1 MYLFYAIKLN
11 EAMLMVKNKAGVV
24 MYTNSLK
31 GGGGGFLSLT
41 GKIKAA
47 KIPEH

>member
-31 GGGGGFLSLT
+31 GGAGGGISV
-41 GKIKAA
+41 A
-47 KIPEH
+47 HW

>member
-31 GGGGGFLSLT
+31 GGGFLLGT